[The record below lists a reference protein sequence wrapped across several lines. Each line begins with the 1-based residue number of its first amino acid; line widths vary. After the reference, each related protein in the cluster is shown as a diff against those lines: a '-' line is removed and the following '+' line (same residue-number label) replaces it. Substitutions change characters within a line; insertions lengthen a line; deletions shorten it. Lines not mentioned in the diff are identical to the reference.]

1 MLQLVQP
8 FEQQPDAECFTRPAA
23 KVRGV
28 LLHGF
33 VARECNR
40 FTERHPMRRFV
51 FRARGLQHEDGPARR
66 AMPAAALLQD
76 WVVHFMHRFTI
87 VALFHT
93 VAALHALQGRPIRAR
108 RRASP

>member
-8 FEQQPDAECFTRPAA
+8 FEQPPKAECFTRPAS
-23 KVRGV
+23 KVCV
-28 LLHGF
+28 ALLHGF

-40 FTERHPMRRFV
+40 LTERNPMRRFV
-51 FRARGLQHEDGPARR
+51 FRARRLQHEDGPSRR
-66 AMPAAALLQD
+66 AMAAAALFQNR
-76 WVVHFMHRFTI
+76 VVHFMHRFTI

-93 VAALHALQGRPIRAR
+93 VAALHALQGRLLRAR